1 MANPANRQKALS
13 ILKMVGIVEAPVGMD
28 KVAKALGFTII
39 PHDFLEDISGVI
51 FIEGKTKSI
60 GVNKNH
66 SPNRQRFTV
75 AHEFGHYLNGHQY
88 HDGEGKMFE
97 DKEFDYLNP
106 QHRQEKE
113 ADAFAAELLMPKH
126 FLEKD
131 LAKYGLALPKL
142 TELYQVSEQAM
153 WIRLTSLRLAEK
165 YAAK

>member
-1 MANPANRQKALS
+1 MA
-13 ILKMVGIVEAPVGMD
+13 GITEAPVDMD

-39 PHDFLEDISGVI
+39 PHDFPEDTSGVI
-51 FIEGKTKSI
+51 FIEGNTKSI

-66 SPNRQRFTV
+66 SPKRQRFTA
-75 AHEFGHYLNGHQY
+75 AHEFGHYLNGHQHY
-88 HDGEGKMFE
+88 DEEGKMFE

-131 LAKYGLALPKL
+131 LAKYGLDLPKL
-142 TELYQVSEQAM
+142 IEFYKVSEQAM
-153 WIRLTSLRLAEK
+153 WIRLTSLRVAEK